1 MNGAATLPMVG
12 LSAGRVET
20 RALRWVA
27 GLVCASLLAGGF
39 WAAGQQAT
47 RPPMTLSVSG
57 LGPHIQATEIQRALA
72 ESLEQP
78 VSAVDLRRLR
88 DQVLTLPWVAEAR
101 VERLWP
107 SGLHVV
113 VREREPLARWGSDGL
128 LDRDGTIFVPRP
140 SEIPT
145 ELPQLD
151 GPRDQANEVL
161 QRYHGLHESLRDS
174 GMTLTGL
181 SLDVRG
187 EWVGRLAPG
196 MPVRFGRVDPLSKVA
211 VLGGP
216 VRRVITGR
224 QSEVERIDLRYT
236 NGFAV
241 RWRTGDETEGGH

>member
-1 MNGAATLPMVG
+1 MNAAATLP
-12 LSAGRVET
+12 LSPLQGVAEV

-47 RPPMTLSVSG
+47 HPPSTLSVSG
-57 LGPHIQATEIQRALA
+57 LGRHLQPSEIQRVLADAL
-72 ESLEQP
+72 EGP
-78 VSAVDLRRLR
+78 VSALDLRDLR
-88 DQVLTLPWVAEAR
+88 ARVLTLPWVAEAR

-113 VREREPLARWGSDGL
+113 VREREPLARWGTDSL
-128 LDRDGTIFVPRP
+128 LDRDGVIFKPRP
-140 SEIPT
+140 SEIST

-151 GPRDQANEVL
+151 GPVDQAEEVL
-161 QRYHGLHESLRDS
+161 QRFHGLREALRDT
-174 GMTLTGL
+174 GLTLTGL

-187 EWVGRLAPG
+187 EWVGRLAPSI
-196 MPVRFGRVDPLSKVA
+196 PVRFGRVDPMGKVA

-216 VRRVITGR
+216 VRRVMTGR
-224 QSEVERIDLRYT
+224 KSEVERIDLRYT

-241 RWRTGDETEGGH
+241 RWRTGDETEGGR